1 MADKSD
7 EFFRELV
14 NHHVSGQLKVA
25 PEHSCDAVL
34 KYMGKPRFDVYRR
47 FYKKFFE
54 LDAKYKKNQFL
65 VPYFISSHPGCTLR
79 SAVELAE
86 YLNSIGHMPE
96 QVQDFY
102 PTPGTI
108 ATCMYYTELDPFTM
122 EKVYVPKERNEKAM
136 QRALL
141 QYRNPKNYDLV
152 YEALVKANRQDLIGH
167 GPKCLIRPT
176 KPKAK
181 PEGASGSRNKKQTG
195 LKPGG
200 YKPAKKQDS
209 PKGGTRKA
217 NGKPAGKP
225 SGKTADH
232 RKPGRKKP

>member
-1 MADKSD
+1 MQGTLSTAM
-7 EFFRELV
+7 FFT
-14 NHHVSGQLKVA
+14 G
-25 PEHSCDAVL
+25 
-34 KYMGKPRFDVYRR
+34 
-47 FYKKFFE
+47 
-54 LDAKYKKNQFL
+54 
-65 VPYFISSHPGCTLR
+65 
-79 SAVELAE
+79 
-86 YLNSIGHMPE
+86 
-96 QVQDFY
+96 
-102 PTPGTI
+102 
-108 ATCMYYTELDPFTM
+108 LDPRDM
-122 EKVYVPKERNEKAM
+122 SEVYVPRDPHEKAM

-181 PEGASGSRNKKQTG
+181 PEGAPGSRNKKQTG

-209 PKGGTRKA
+209 PKGGTRKP

>member
-1 MADKSD
+1 M
-7 EFFRELV
+7 
-14 NHHVSGQLKVA
+14 Q
-25 PEHSCDAVL
+25 P
-34 KYMGKPRFDVYRR
+34 
-47 FYKKFFE
+47 
-54 LDAKYKKNQFL
+54 
-65 VPYFISSHPGCTLR
+65 
-79 SAVELAE
+79 
-86 YLNSIGHMPE
+86 
-96 QVQDFY
+96 
-102 PTPGTI
+102 
-108 ATCMYYTELDPFTM
+108 
-122 EKVYVPKERNEKAM
+122 VYVPRDPHEKAM